1 MSMWIKIC
9 GTTSV
14 HDARI
19 AVASG
24 ANAVGF
30 IFAASPRQVSAEEVR
45 PITEQ
50 VRGIERIGLFVNEQP
65 EKIEETF
72 QRAAL
77 TGVQL
82 HGDEPPEMVASLG
95 ERLRSGVPRVRII
108 KTLRFTPELGK
119 ELQSFADGRGVD
131 AVLIDSFSPYARGGT
146 GVAFDWE
153 QARETVRD
161 AAVPIIIAGGLNPK
175 NVQQALAILEPW
187 GVDATSGLES
197 RPGKKDAKKV
207 QAFCAAVR
215 NFRAAE
221 AAQLVK
227 EKI

>member
-1 MSMWIKIC
+1 MSTWIKIC
-9 GTTSV
+9 GTTNLE
-14 HDARI
+14 DARF
-19 AVASG
+19 AVAAG

-30 IFAASPRQVSAEEVR
+30 IFAPSPRQVSAEEVR
-45 PITEQ
+45 SMTEQ
-50 VRGIERIGLFVNEQP
+50 VRGVELIGLFVNEHP

-95 ERLRSGVPRVRII
+95 DRLRSGVPRVRII
-108 KTLRFTPELGK
+108 KTLRFTPLLGT
-119 ELQSFADGRGVD
+119 ELQSFADGRKVD
-131 AVLIDSFSPYARGGT
+131 AVLIDTFSPHARGGT
-146 GVAFDWE
+146 GIAFDWE
-153 QARETVRD
+153 QARESVRD
-161 AAVPIIIAGGLNPK
+161 AAVPIIIAGGLNPQ

-197 RPGKKDAKKV
+197 RPGKKDGKKV
-207 QAFCAAVR
+207 QAFCTAVQ
-215 NFRAAE
+215 NFRPAE
-221 AAQLVK
+221 AAQLMK